1 LYKISQRRYLGNKNR
16 ILGFID
22 EIIKTEI
29 GDFNSLCDIFSGT
42 GVVGAYF
49 NASEK
54 KIISNDLLYNNYIS
68 LNAFLNSESYDETK
82 LLKIIEEFNSMKIE
96 QDNYFSKNFGDKYF
110 SKEIAR
116 KIGFIRE
123 KIRDLF
129 VDNSITRKEKDIL
142 LTSLMYSVDRIAN
155 TVGHYD
161 AYIKKDIRTQELV
174 MKMLDI
180 NSDANTNNEV
190 HNKDANLLVR
200 DIECDV
206 LYLDP
211 PYNSRQY
218 CDAYHLLENL
228 SLWKKPEVF
237 GVAKKFDRTKI
248 KSDYSKKSAA
258 ESFDDLIQ
266 NAKCKY
272 ILLSYNN
279 MGEKGNSR
287 SNAKISDEEIIK
299 SMSKRGEVKVF
310 EKDYKA
316 FTTGKSKHSDN
327 KERVF
332 FVKVKA

>member
-1 LYKISQRRYLGNKNR
+1 MYKISQRRYLGNKNR

>member
-1 LYKISQRRYLGNKNR
+1 LYKISQRRYLGNKNS

-29 GDFNSLCDIFSGT
+29 GEFDSLCDIFSGT
-42 GVVGAYF
+42 GVVGDYF
-49 NASEK
+49 NASNK
-54 KIISNDLLYNNYIS
+54 KIISNDLLYNNFVS
-68 LNAFLNSESYDETK
+68 LNAFLNPEAFNEVK
-82 LLKIIEEFNSMKIE
+82 LLNIIDEFNSAIVKK
-96 QDNYFSKNFGDKYF
+96 DNYFSKNFGDKYF
-110 SKEIAR
+110 SLNIAR
-116 KIGFIRE
+116 KIGYIRE
-123 KIRDLF
+123 EIKTLFIHHKINRH
-129 VDNSITRKEKDIL
+129 EKNIL

-161 AYIKKDIRTQELV
+161 AYIKKEIKKQKLE
-174 MKMLDI
+174 MKMLNI
-180 NSDANTNNEV
+180 TTDANTNNEIY
-190 HNKDANLLVR
+190 NKDANLLVR
-200 DIECDV
+200 DIECDI

-228 SLWKKPEVF
+228 SLWNKPEVF

-248 KSDYSKKSAA
+248 KSDYSKTNAY

-279 MGEKGNSR
+279 MGGKGNVR
-287 SNAKISDEEIIK
+287 SNAKISDKDIMK
-299 SMSKRGEVKVF
+299 SMSKRGQVKVF

-327 KERVF
+327 KERMF
-332 FVKVKA
+332 FVKVVK